1 MKQRLDYFKASPD
14 AMKTMMDMERYL
26 ANCYRSKKNLDRKL
40 IELVKIRVSQINGC
54 AYCIDIHAKDAID
67 IGESMHRIYSLSAW
81 REAPF
86 YSDIERSALAW
97 AEANT
102 LISSNEIS
110 DELYENTAQ
119 HFDEEQLV
127 DLTLAITT
135 INAWNRIGISFRSQA
150 GTYKPGD
157 FGI

>member
-1 MKQRLDYFKASPD
+1 MERRLDYFKASPD

-26 ANCYRSKKNLDRKL
+26 ASCYRSKKNLDRKL

-86 YSDIERSALAW
+86 YTDAERAALAW

-102 LISSNEIS
+102 LISSNDIS
-110 DELYENTAQ
+110 DELYQKTIQ

-150 GTYKPGD
+150 VSV
-157 FGI
+157 